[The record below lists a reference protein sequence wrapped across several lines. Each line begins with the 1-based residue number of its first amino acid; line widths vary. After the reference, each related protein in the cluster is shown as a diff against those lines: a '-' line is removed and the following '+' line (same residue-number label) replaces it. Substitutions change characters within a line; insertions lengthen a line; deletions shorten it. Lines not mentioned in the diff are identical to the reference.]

1 MRISVNGRHLVVT
14 DPINDYTVKRVE
26 KLDKYFDRI
35 SEIVVTLS
43 AVKLRKGP
51 SHTAEM
57 RAHLNSTVL
66 KAVATESDLYV
77 AIDKATSILEGQ
89 IKKYKE
95 KLRDNNDVVS
105 QRVFKFDPASN
116 TVSTELYVAID
127 KATSILEGQIK
138 KYKEKLRDNN
148 DVVSQRVFK
157 FDPASNTVS
166 TEATKQ
172 IVKVSM
178 ESKPM
183 TLEEAILQME
193 TLGKDF

>member
-95 KLRDNNDVVS
+95 KLRDNKDVVS
-105 QRVFKFDPASN
+105 HRTFKFDPATN
-116 TVSTELYVAID
+116 TVSA
-127 KATSILEGQIK
+127 
-138 KYKEKLRDNN
+138 
-148 DVVSQRVFK
+148 
-157 FDPASNTVS
+157 
-166 TEATKQ
+166 EATK
-172 IVKVSM
+172 KVVQVAL
-178 ESKPM
+178 EAKPM
-183 TLEEAILQME
+183 NLEEAILQME
-193 TLGKDF
+193 AMGKDFYVFFNCDTEEMNVVYKKRNGNYGHIEPTLEK